1 MRCFKHLIL
10 KMPNKISFSS
20 FGHKNI
26 LSTQRNT
33 LEFTKESGLSSE
45 GDCIIGVM
53 ADFSL
58 EKIRKFLS
66 SLAPGHEIIITI
78 RAGKISER
86 VTAVPNPDFS
96 SDSEIVVRRTGFL
109 SERTLGI
116 WADKSSKELSRA
128 LVSEMRSPNCR
139 IEVTIEEGPPSK
151 KEKIIK
157 IPF

>member
-1 MRCFKHLIL
+1 
-10 KMPNKISFSS
+10 MPNKISFSS

-45 GDCIIGVM
+45 GDCIIGVRS
-53 ADFSL
+53 DFSL

-86 VTAVPNPDFS
+86 VTAVPNPNFS
-96 SDSEIVVRRTGFL
+96 SDSEIVVRKTGFI

-116 WADKSSKELSRA
+116 WADKSSNELSRA
-128 LVSEMRSPNCR
+128 LVSEMRSPTCR
-139 IEVTIEEGPPSK
+139 IEVTIEEGPPLK

>member
-33 LEFTKESGLSSE
+33 LEFTRESGLSSE
-45 GDCIIGVM
+45 GDCIIGVRS
-53 ADFSL
+53 DFSL

-66 SLAPGHEIIITI
+66 SINPKSEIVITI
-78 RAGKISER
+78 RARGISEK
-86 VTAVPNPDFS
+86 VSAIPNFNFS
-96 SDSEIVVRRTGFL
+96 SDSEIVVRKTGFL

-116 WADKSSKELSRA
+116 WADKSSKELSRT

-139 IEVTIEEGPPSK
+139 IEVTIEEGPISK